1 MKSGTQAIIMKINE
15 DAQQHGHERYMQIK
29 EAIDQEIDDEN
40 LIYHEDADKQ
50 REVLRKHSEHEYARR
65 LEYQRSRLNREML
78 VYQHE
83 LTNEIFDM
91 AVAKLRDLSEKE
103 FFEMLSSALKG
114 LTGNFVLHLGE
125 LSRGKLDEYALEKVT
140 EDNAGLEIVLC
151 PATMPDKSGF
161 VIRNERV
168 EYDHLFENLVED
180 IKSRR
185 TAEIMR
191 EVFGNSGDWMFA

>member
-1 MKSGTQAIIMKINE
+1 VKSGTQAIIMRINE

-114 LTGNFVLHLGE
+114 LTGSFVLHLGE

-161 VIRNERV
+161 VIRNGRV

>member
-29 EAIDQEIDDEN
+29 EAIDQEIDNEN

-114 LTGNFVLHLGE
+114 LTGSFVLHLGE